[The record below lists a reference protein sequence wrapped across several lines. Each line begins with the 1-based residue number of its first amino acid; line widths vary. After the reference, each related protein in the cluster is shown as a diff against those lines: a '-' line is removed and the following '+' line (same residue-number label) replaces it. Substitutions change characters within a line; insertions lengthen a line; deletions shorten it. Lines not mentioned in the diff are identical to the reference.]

1 MCINFVPFNRVPILI
16 IKFLLIFSGFG
27 IGVFIVFITSFLLR
41 ISNTEKVTSNADG
54 VLLARKRPTTT
65 TTTKTR
71 TATAAALPLGCC
83 CSCCCCSWQ
92 YVFFIN

>member
-1 MCINFVPFNRVPILI
+1 MYINFVPFNRVPILI

-65 TTTKTR
+65 KTR

-83 CSCCCCSWQ
+83 CCCSWQ